1 MKNAQATYSWYSIL
15 STCRQL
21 YCEAI
26 PHCYSQKLFT
36 LATPAIFREFA
47 EITYLVHN
55 EAFVRS
61 IRINIHFWAEDNAV
75 LWRELLEARQLQWYF
90 PRLEKLV
97 IDFALRNGWNEFKF
111 WGYDGVFVGIGVIM
125 GRLMRGRWRGMNFRC
140 SI

>member
-26 PHCYSQKLFT
+26 PHCYSQNLFT
-36 LATPAIFREFA
+36 LATAALFREFA
-47 EITYLVHN
+47 EKTYLVHN

-61 IRINIHFWAEDNAV
+61 IRINIHFWAEDNATS
-75 LWRELLEARQLQWYF
+75 WRELLEARQLQWYF

-97 IDFALRNGWNEFKF
+97 IDFALRDGWNEFKF
-111 WGYDGVFVGIGVIM
+111 SGYDGVFVGG
-125 GRLMRGRWRGMNFRC
+125 LE
-140 SI
+140 